1 MLDELVSNELKRDNE
16 ITEISKDTIEKLI
29 QALLRLRRKY
39 SDELHKE
46 ELKIYEELAES
57 LLELRLEKVIEG
69 FEPKGFDKDVLSLV
83 NVMKKVYIDYV
94 TGRYHTYKG
103 KVLCLS
109 NTKFS
114 LGNTVVEQG
123 DVIILPLN
131 KVLALIT
138 TNYITPVEV
147 RE

>member
-1 MLDELVSNELKRDNE
+1 
-16 ITEISKDTIEKLI
+16 
-29 QALLRLRRKY
+29 
-39 SDELHKE
+39 
-46 ELKIYEELAES
+46 
-57 LLELRLEKVIEG
+57 
-69 FEPKGFDKDVLSLV
+69 V